1 MPKLQIL
8 TEAAYCRLSEPTNL
22 KAVLSGYRTDSECS
36 LVANSDRLDLP
47 IYELNGSASLSM
59 PKEGLASKSD
69 AENAQLVYEYLGP
82 LKPIYAAEGR
92 LWASLTHGDFWEYSR
107 WRFPLP
113 ENDESAVKHVR
124 SHWFVESSGLAALR
138 RNAVARLWWAAELTV
153 APWERDSALTIFQK
167 ADRYHF
173 TKGLLASQQV
183 YQDVME
189 RDFGSNLRLRISFLD
204 ALLEHA
210 NGSPSLD
217 KLVKESA
224 VQMTLLLRFRHLL
237 TLPVPEM
244 SEACKEVVGYAK
256 SNLDRA

>member
-8 TEAAYCRLSEPTNL
+8 TEAAYSRLREPTNL
-22 KAVLSGYRTDSECS
+22 KAALSGYRTDSECS
-36 LVANSDRLDLP
+36 LVADSDRLDLP
-47 IYELNGSASLSM
+47 IYDLNGRVSLSM
-59 PKEGLASKSD
+59 PEEGLASKSD

-82 LKPIYAAEGR
+82 LKPVYAAEGR
-92 LWASLTHGDFWEYSR
+92 LWASLTHGEFWGYSR

-113 ENDESAVKHVR
+113 AHDESAVTYIR
-124 SHWFVESSGLAALR
+124 SHWFVEGRSLAALR
-138 RNAVARLWWAAELTV
+138 RNAVSRLWWAAALTV
-153 APWERDSALTIFQK
+153 APWERDPDLLIFQK

-204 ALLEHA
+204 ALLAHA
-210 NGSPSLD
+210 SGSLSLD

-244 SEACKEVVGYAK
+244 SEVCKQVVGYAK
-256 SNLDRA
+256 SNLDRV